1 MVLFEDETILTE
13 RPPLRASWALIG
25 EQAKVSITGNR
36 GKRVL
41 YGVLNPKT
49 GKLLTAINEKWNQW
63 VFQDFLDK
71 IRSCFRGWRI
81 ILFLDRGTIHKAKQS
96 LETARKHKIEIR
108 WLPVACP
115 ELNPVENLWLCL
127 KGEVLSNRIAK
138 TMLEL
143 SEKALDYL
151 GSLSRRQCLQKAG
164 VLSNKFWLVT

>member
-1 MVLFEDETILTE
+1 VVLFEDETILTE
-13 RPPLRASWALIG
+13 RPPLRSGWALAG

-49 GKLLTAINEKWNQW
+49 GKLVTAIDEKWNQEIFK
-63 VFQDFLDK
+63 VFLNK
-71 IRSCFRGWRI
+71 IKSCFRGWNI

-96 LETARKHKIEIR
+96 MELARDLKIELR

-115 ELNPVENLWLCL
+115 ELNPVEELWLHL

-138 TMLEL
+138 TMIEL
-143 SEKALDYL
+143 GQKALDYL
-151 GSLSRRQCLQKAG
+151 NSLSRRECRQKAG
-164 VLSNKFWLVT
+164 VLSNNFWLAT